1 MLIFVSG
8 GVRSGKSTIA
18 EQIVEKLKKSHSRC
32 VYIATGNITDEEM
45 KERVRLHQAER
56 EKSIV
61 EWETMEI
68 RRDLQEKVPSFRKE
82 DIVLLDCATNWMA
95 NEIFASYDRWE
106 DTDFQR
112 GIIENMKEAVKG
124 INERAS
130 HLVMVS
136 NELFEGGTLHGA
148 TFVYM
153 KLLGRFHQWVV
164 QEADLAIAAEAGAIV
179 MKKGVWQNG

>member
-8 GVRSGKSTIA
+8 GVRSRKSTIA
-18 EQIVEKLKKSHSRC
+18 EHMVEKLKKGHSRC
-32 VYIATGNITDEEM
+32 MYIATGNITDEEM
-45 KERVRLHQAER
+45 KERVKLHQEER

-61 EWETMEI
+61 QWETMEI
-68 RRDLQEKVPSFRKE
+68 RRDLQGEVSFFRKE

-95 NEIFASYDRWE
+95 NELFASYDGWE

-112 GIIENMKEAVKG
+112 EIIENMKEAVKE

-130 HLVMVS
+130 HLVIVS
-136 NELFEGGTLHGA
+136 NELFEGGTLYGA

-153 KLLGRFHQWVV
+153 KLLGSFHQWLV
-164 QEADLAIAAEAGAIV
+164 QEADIAIAAEAGAIV